1 MSCSVSLRLRPTIAY
16 TPRNLFRFN
25 IHRQLERKSETSL
38 CCHRLTLSGEVMSH
52 AIATSLINSNYFPG
66 YTATMVIYS
75 KERFICDFAEEPT
88 QAGRG
93 NTPTSSALGAIYS
106 LKSDV
111 DVSSILYS
119 YCFDAVSIKCPI
131 KYSMTEVIQPIK

>member
-1 MSCSVSLRLRPTIAY
+1 
-16 TPRNLFRFN
+16 
-25 IHRQLERKSETSL
+25 
-38 CCHRLTLSGEVMSH
+38 MSH